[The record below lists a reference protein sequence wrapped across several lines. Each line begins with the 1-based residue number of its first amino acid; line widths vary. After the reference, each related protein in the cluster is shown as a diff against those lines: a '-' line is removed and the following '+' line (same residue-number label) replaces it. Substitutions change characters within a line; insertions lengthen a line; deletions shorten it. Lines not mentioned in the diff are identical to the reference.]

1 MPVSTVLKHIR
12 SNRRFDLTAVAHAT
26 GISTS
31 RLQEF
36 EQGTREPTVRQFETL
51 AEAYGIP
58 SYLLGIDS
66 LPNLPE
72 APIDFRRPEPGPAH
86 LSPQAMQRVW
96 AAEQVAHAT
105 KQLLDATKV
114 GLASWESKV
123 PKPSSQLSQS
133 FTVEL
138 RTYFDQ
144 WLSARSE
151 KLAFTGT
158 EEQRFF
164 GAFRLFLEAQGTVV
178 RVNQAPPEDFLGFYL
193 EPDDGAP
200 TAFVNRKISSIKAQ
214 LFTLAHEYA
223 HMLLGISGVSDPF
236 RIKNQTERSCNEF
249 AAQFL
254 APADQFAKT
263 VETFE
268 RGIRIDVF
276 KFVDLASRRS
286 LLSKHATAIRLVETG
301 YINRQQLSQWLATRE
316 KLSGK
321 QIKNEDAE
329 DDDPENT
336 FGQVHA
342 KLIGEIGYLPTYLA
356 GVALERQL
364 ITNVDVVTSISLSQS
379 IQEKAISLATRRFE
393 VAAS

>member
-1 MPVSTVLKHIR
+1 MTVSTVLKHVR
-12 SNRRFDLTAVAHAT
+12 TNRRFDIAAVAHAT

-36 EQGTREPTVRQFETL
+36 EQGTREPTPRQFETL
-51 AEAYGIP
+51 ADAYGIP

-72 APIDFRRPEPGPAH
+72 APVDFRRPEPGPAH
-86 LSPQAMQRVW
+86 LSPQAMQRIW

-114 GLASWESKV
+114 GLASWRGKV
-123 PKPSSQLSQS
+123 PKSAGQLSRPFS
-133 FTVEL
+133 KDL
-138 RTYFDQ
+138 RDYFDQ
-144 WLSARSE
+144 WLSERND
-151 KLAFTGT
+151 KLAFSGT
-158 EEQRFF
+158 EEQKFF
-164 GAFRLFLEAQGTVV
+164 GAFRLFIEAQGTVV

-193 EPDDGAP
+193 EPEDGAP

-223 HMLLGISGVSDPF
+223 HMLLGVSGVSDPF
-236 RIKNQTERSCNEF
+236 RIKNQIERSCNEF
-249 AAQFL
+249 AAHFL

-263 VETFE
+263 VETFD

-286 LLSKHATAIRLVETG
+286 LLSKHATAIRLLETG
-301 YINRQQLSQWLATRE
+301 YLSRQQLGQWLAARE

-321 QIKNEDAE
+321 QIKNEDTE
-329 DDDPENT
+329 DDDSET

-356 GVALERQL
+356 GVALEKG
-364 ITNVDVVTSISLSQS
+364 IISNVDIVTSISLSQS
-379 IQEKAISLATRRFE
+379 IQEKSISLATRRFE